1 MSKASTILLVVML
14 VFGAAVA
21 EAQTTLSAKDAGRYA
36 EITVGATA
44 GHAVGAVVGGEFGW
58 PLSLSWDVFGE
69 AGRMFNTRTAA
80 MDSAATV
87 IAAYLTDVSGGAA
100 SYVAK
105 QPSTYFDVGMRYKF
119 PTTGRFD
126 PYAEMGIGAAKV
138 SRNVTFTVNGA
149 DATAQ
154 LLDTFGVQL
163 GSDLSGSETK
173 ALVTL
178 GVGARFHLFRP
189 LFGDV
194 SYRYGHVFLTDAGLN
209 TNRLQFGVGLRF

>member
-1 MSKASTILLVVML
+1 
-14 VFGAAVA
+14 
-21 EAQTTLSAKDAGRYA
+21 
-36 EITVGATA
+36 
-44 GHAVGAVVGGEFGW
+44 
-58 PLSLSWDVFGE
+58 
-69 AGRMFNTRTAA
+69 

-100 SYVAK
+100 SYEAK

-194 SYRYGHVFLTDAGLN
+194 SYAMATCF
-209 TNRLQFGVGLRF
+209 